1 MSNSNIIEENNS
13 SPVKD
18 LTSGSPLKL
27 IISFTIPI
35 LFGMIFQQLYSMVDT
50 MIVGKYL
57 GVEAFAGVGAAGSLN
72 FLVIGFCMGI
82 CNGFAIPVAQMLG
95 ARNYDGLRKYVAN
108 IIWLC
113 IAFSIVITCAV
124 VILCKQMLVLMDT
137 PENIFKY
144 AYLYIVIIFAGIP
157 FTILYNVTASIIRS
171 LGDSKSPLV
180 FLAISSVINIILD
193 IVFIVNFGM
202 NVEGAALATVIS
214 QGVSGIACVVYMKN
228 KFEVLSLK
236 KEDMKLDVHFM
247 AKLVSVGLPMG
258 LQYSIT
264 AIGSIILQSAVN
276 GLGSM
281 YVAAVTSGFKIYT
294 LISCPVEALGQTMA
308 PYAGQ
313 NVGAGKLDRVG
324 KGIKCAG
331 ICGFIMGIITL
342 LTILLF
348 GRDLT
353 LIFLDEKNDDVSR
366 YAFRFL
372 LYMVAFYSA
381 HIIVN
386 VVRFSIQGMGYSTFA
401 IIAGVLEMI
410 ARAVAGMVLTPM
422 FGFVGICLAS
432 PLAWVLADTF
442 LIPAFFVCKKRIK
455 RTVGVTA
462 S

>member
-1 MSNSNIIEENNS
+1 MSDSNIIEENSS

-27 IISFTIPI
+27 IISFTLPI
-35 LFGMIFQQLYSMVDT
+35 LFGMLFQQLYNMVDT

-57 GVEAFAGVGAAGSLN
+57 GVDPFAGVGSTGSLN
-72 FLVIGFCMGI
+72 FMVIGFCMGI
-82 CNGFAIPVAQMLG
+82 CNGFAIPVAQMFG
-95 ARNYDGLRKYVAN
+95 ARNYSDLRKFVGN
-108 IIWLC
+108 ILWLC
-113 IAFSIVITCAV
+113 IFFSILITSIV
-124 VILCKQMLVLMDT
+124 VVFCKKILIFMDT
-137 PENIFKY
+137 PENIFEY
-144 AYLYIVIIFAGIP
+144 AYIYIIIIFAGIP
-157 FTILYNVTASIIRS
+157 FTILYNVTAAIIRS
-171 LGDSKSPLV
+171 LGDSKSPVV
-180 FLAISSVINIILD
+180 FLAISSVINIVLD
-193 IVFIVNFGM
+193 IVFIVFMGM
-202 NVEGAALATVIS
+202 NVEGAAYATVIS
-214 QGVSGIACVVYMKN
+214 QAVSGVACVIYMKK
-228 KFEVLSLK
+228 KFDILKLSK
-236 KEDMKLDVHFM
+236 DDIKPDSGFM
-247 AKLVSVGLPMG
+247 GKLVGIGLPMG

-264 AIGSIILQSAVN
+264 AIGSIILQTAVN
-276 GLGSM
+276 GLGSL
-281 YVAAVTSGFKIYT
+281 YVAGVTTGLKIYS

-324 KGIKCAG
+324 KGIKAANL
-331 ICGFIMGIITL
+331 CGFVMAAVTL
-342 LTILLF
+342 VIVLLF
-348 GRDLT
+348 GNNLT
-353 LIFLDEKNDDVSR
+353 MLFLDEKNDDVAR